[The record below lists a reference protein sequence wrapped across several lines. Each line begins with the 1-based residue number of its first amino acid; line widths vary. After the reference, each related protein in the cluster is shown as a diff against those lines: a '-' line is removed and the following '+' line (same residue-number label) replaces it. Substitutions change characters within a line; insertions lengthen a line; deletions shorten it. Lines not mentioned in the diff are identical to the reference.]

1 MDQRKEAAAPNTRH
15 TVATSEYCVN
25 TELPAGYL
33 LVVLTLWG
41 AERRLVYIQCDA
53 EHTEHPLKS
62 VAKNIQSNGCPF
74 KSQVFN
80 RVH

>member
-33 LVVLTLWG
+33 LVVLTLW
-41 AERRLVYIQCDA
+41 
-53 EHTEHPLKS
+53 H
-62 VAKNIQSNGCPF
+62 
-74 KSQVFN
+74 
-80 RVH
+80 